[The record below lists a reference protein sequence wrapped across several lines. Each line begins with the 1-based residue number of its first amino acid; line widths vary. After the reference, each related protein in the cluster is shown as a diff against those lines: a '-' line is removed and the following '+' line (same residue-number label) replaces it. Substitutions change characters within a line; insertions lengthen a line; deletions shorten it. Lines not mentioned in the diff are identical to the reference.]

1 MTTLTYFGHS
11 AVALQKDNCQVLID
25 PFLHGNPLAGE
36 KVDLTVQPNY
46 IVVTHAHS
54 DHLGD
59 AIAIAKRSK
68 AKIIANFEIASYAQ
82 KKGCEAE
89 PMHIGG
95 AVQMPFGRVKL
106 TQAFHGSTLEEDGRV
121 ITLGNPCGVVVSMGD
136 THVYHAGDTGLFGDM
151 RLIGEDVPLTVA
163 LLPIGDRFTMGV
175 KDAIKAA
182 SFLKAKL
189 TVPIHYNTF
198 GMIQADPQAFVD
210 GCKANGNAAQIVAPR
225 TSIEI

>member
-1 MTTLTYFGHS
+1 MTTLTYYGHS
-11 AVALQKDNCQVLID
+11 AVALEKDNCQVLID
-25 PFLHGNPLAGE
+25 PFLHGNPQAGD

-68 AKIIANFEIASYAQ
+68 AKIIANFEIATYVQ
-82 KKGCEAE
+82 RKGCEVE

-95 AVQMPFGRVKL
+95 SILLPFGRVKL
-106 TQAFHGSTLEEDGRV
+106 TPAFHGSTVEEDGQV
-121 ITLGNPCGVVVSMGD
+121 ITLGMPCGVVVSMGD

-182 SFLKAKL
+182 GFLNAQL
-189 TVPIHYNTF
+189 TVPIHYNTWD
-198 GMIQADPQAFVD
+198 MIAADPQSFVD
-210 GCKANGNAAQIVAPR
+210 GCKANGNDARIVPAR
-225 TSIEI
+225 SSIEI